1 MISERRECDDYG
13 LLILIVY
20 NPFATVTITSLQ
32 VRTKEA
38 DNQEHM
44 RVDKLFRT
52 QKLKSGRTNFIVF
65 N

>member
-44 RVDKLFRT
+44 RVDNYSELR
-52 QKLKSGRTNFIVF
+52 S
-65 N
+65 